1 MTLAGA
7 GGAGVAGAPV
17 RRRRSTMQLG
27 LVGLGRMGGNMRER
41 LRAAGHEVIGY
52 STDPK
57 VADVNSLAEMVEK
70 LSDSPRVVWIMVPV
84 AATESLVDEVGALL
98 SAGDIIVDG
107 GNSKFDFD
115 KPRAERLGAKGVGY
129 IDCGVSGGI
138 WGREYGYALMV
149 GGDKSDVEKV

>member
-1 MTLAGA
+1 MTVAGA

-57 VADVNSLAEMVEK
+57 VADVSSLAEMVSK
-70 LSDSPRVVWIMVPV
+70 LAEPRVVWIMVPV

-98 SAGDIIVDG
+98 SAGDIIVD
-107 GNSKFDFD
+107 
-115 KPRAERLGAKGVGY
+115 
-129 IDCGVSGGI
+129 
-138 WGREYGYALMV
+138 
-149 GGDKSDVEKV
+149 